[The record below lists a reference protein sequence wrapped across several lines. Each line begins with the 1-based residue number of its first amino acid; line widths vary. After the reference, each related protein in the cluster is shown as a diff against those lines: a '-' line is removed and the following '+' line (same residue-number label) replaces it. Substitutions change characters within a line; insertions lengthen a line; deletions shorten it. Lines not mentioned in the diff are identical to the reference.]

1 MYTVT
6 KAFHDAC
13 KSPGRE
19 IYLKAKFNGETDLP
33 RSELQEMTLTEQF
46 GASDGVTVGAAF
58 SSRCKLTMYKQ
69 DGLALKNGYFTPY
82 VGLKVPGAST
92 SAVAGVA
99 VAGVA
104 IAGMSAGS
112 DADGVTYIPKGVFY
126 VPADG
131 VEDSGKLWVTVT
143 GYDRMASLTA
153 DYIPAITFP
162 ATPTQIL
169 ADVCAQ
175 AKVTAPSVTL
185 PDIQI
190 ETAYTGSLREQLG
203 WLAGLVGCNA
213 KFDATGNLLFCWY
226 TDGGLTLGW
235 DVQHLDGLERTTDE
249 MFTINSLM
257 TGTEE
262 NPISVGSGIGIT
274 AVNPYMTEEVAASVL
289 DLIKDKPMAPC
300 KCKWR
305 GDPSVEAGDIL
316 TVVDRDGVSGLSVF
330 VMEQELHVSGG
341 MSCDTTCYGVEDADY
356 AVKSPTAQKLQR
368 MYNEVMDSFQNA
380 TEKIIGMKGGYF
392 AITYDEDGFPT
403 GWTLKDTPTATDTTK
418 MWIMSMGG
426 LGYSEDGGKTI
437 SKVAITMDG
446 YLNGSALAVG
456 SVSQDSVA
464 GLSQSLTLING
475 QLDAKIS
482 KEDAEAQLN
491 SRLSVMADQIQIDLS
506 RVSNQVDGLSDSV
519 NSRMSD
525 YDKWFR
531 FTSDGLLIGENGN
544 ELTLRVDNDR
554 IAFVQSGAEVAYFSN
569 RKLYVTDAQFLTSVQ
584 IGNFA
589 FIPRANGNLS
599 FKKVV
604 S

>member
-33 RSELQEMTLTEQF
+33 RSELHEMTLTEQF
-46 GASDGVTVGAAF
+46 GSSDGVTVGAAF
-58 SSRCKLTMYKQ
+58 SSSCKLTMYKQ

-82 VGLKVPGAST
+82 VGLKV
-92 SAVAGVA
+92 
-99 VAGVA
+99 
-104 IAGMSAGS
+104 
-112 DADGVTYIPKGVFY
+112 ADNNVTYIPKGVFY
-126 VPADG
+126 VPTDG
-131 VEDSGKLWVTVT
+131 VEDGGKLWVTVA

-153 DYIPAITFP
+153 DYIPEITLP
-162 ATPTQIL
+162 ATPAQIL
-169 ADVCAQ
+169 ADVCSQ
-175 AKVTAPSVTL
+175 AKVTAPNVTL

-190 ETAYTGSLREQLG
+190 ETAYSGSLREQLG
-203 WLAGLVGCNA
+203 WLAGLIGCNA
-213 KFDATGNLLFCWY
+213 KFDATGNLVFCWY
-226 TDGGLTLGW
+226 ADSGLTLGW
-235 DVQHLDGLERTTDE
+235 DVQHLDGLERTADE
-249 MFTINSLM
+249 PFTINSLL

-274 AVNPYMTEEVAASVL
+274 AINPYMTEEVATAVL
-289 DLIKDKPMAPC
+289 DLIKNKPMTPC

-316 TVVDRDGVSGLSVF
+316 TVVNRDGVSGLLVF

-341 MSCDTTCYGVEDADY
+341 MSCNTTCYGVEDADY

-368 MYNEVMDSFQNA
+368 MYNAVMDSFQNA

-403 GWTLKDTPTATDTTK
+403 GWTLKDTPTVTDTTK

-464 GLSQSLTLING
+464 GLAQSLTLING

-506 RVSNQVDGLSDSV
+506 RVSNQVDDLSDSV

-531 FTSDGLLIGENGN
+531 FTADGLMIGENGN

-554 IAFVQSGAEVAYFSN
+554 IAFLQSGSEVAYFSN
-569 RKLYVTDAQFLTSVQ
+569 RRLYVTDAQFLVSVR

-589 FIPRANGNLS
+589 FVPRANGNLS

>member
-19 IYLKAKFNGETDLP
+19 IYLKAKFNGEMDLP
-33 RSELQEMTLTEQF
+33 RSELQKMTLTEQF
-46 GASDGVTVGAAF
+46 GSSDGVTVGAAF
-58 SSRCKLTMYKQ
+58 SSSCKLTMYKQ
-69 DGLALKNGYFTPY
+69 EGLALKNGYFTPY
-82 VGLKVPGAST
+82 VGLKA
-92 SAVAGVA
+92 
-99 VAGVA
+99 
-104 IAGMSAGS
+104 
-112 DADGVTYIPKGVFY
+112 ADNEVTYIPKGVFY
-126 VPADG
+126 VPSDG
-131 VEDSGKLWVTVT
+131 VDDSGKLWVTVT

-153 DYIPAITFP
+153 DYIPAITLP
-162 ATPTQIL
+162 ATPAQIL
-169 ADVCAQ
+169 ADVCSQ
-175 AKVTAPSVTL
+175 AKVTAPNVTL
-185 PDIQI
+185 PDIPI
-190 ETAYTGSLREQLG
+190 DTAYSGSLREQLG
-203 WLAGLVGCNA
+203 WLAGLIGCNA
-213 KFDATGNLLFCWY
+213 KFDATGNLVFCWY
-226 TDGGLTLGW
+226 ADSGLTLGW
-235 DVQHLDGLERTTDE
+235 DVQHLDGLERTADE
-249 MFTINSLM
+249 PFTINSLL

-274 AVNPYMTEEVAASVL
+274 AINPYMTADIATSAL
-289 DLIKDKPMAPC
+289 DLIKNKPMAPC

-330 VMEQELHVSGG
+330 VMEQEMHVSGG

-356 AVKSPTAQKLQR
+356 AVKSQTAQKLQR

-403 GWTLKDTPTATDTTK
+403 GWTLKDTPTVTDTTK

-506 RVSNQVDGLSDSV
+506 RVSNQVDDLSDSV

-531 FTSDGLLIGENGN
+531 FTADGLMIGENGN
-544 ELTLRVDNDR
+544 ELILRVDNDR
-554 IAFVQSGAEVAYFSN
+554 IAFLQSGSEVAYFSN
-569 RKLYVTDAQFLTSVQ
+569 RRLYVTDAQFLVSVR

-589 FIPRANGNLS
+589 FVPRANGNLS

>member
-46 GASDGVTVGAAF
+46 GSSDGVTIGAAF
-58 SSRCKLTMYKQ
+58 SSSCKMTMYKQ
-69 DGLALKNGYFTPY
+69 EGLALKNGYFTPY
-82 VGLKVPGAST
+82 VGLKA
-92 SAVAGVA
+92 
-99 VAGVA
+99 
-104 IAGMSAGS
+104 AGS
-112 DADGVTYIPKGVFY
+112 NEVTYIPKGVFY
-126 VPADG
+126 VPTDG
-131 VEDSGKLWVTVT
+131 VDDSGKLWVTVT

-153 DYIPAITFP
+153 DYIPAITLP
-162 ATPTQIL
+162 ATPAQIL
-169 ADVCAQ
+169 ADVCSQ
-175 AKVTAPSVTL
+175 AKVTSPNVTL

-190 ETAYTGSLREQLG
+190 ETAYSGSLREQLG
-203 WLAGLVGCNA
+203 WLAGLIGCNA
-213 KFDATGNLLFCWY
+213 KFDATGNLVFCWY
-226 TDGGLTLGW
+226 AESGLTLGW
-235 DVQHLDGLERTTDE
+235 DVQHLDGLERTADE
-249 MFTINSLM
+249 PFTINSLL

-274 AVNPYMTEEVAASVL
+274 AINPYMTADIATSVL
-289 DLIKDKPMAPC
+289 NLIKNKPMTPC

-341 MSCDTTCYGVEDADY
+341 MSCNTTCYGVEDADY

-403 GWTLKDTPTATDTTK
+403 GWTLKDTPKVTDTTK

-464 GLSQSLTLING
+464 GLAQSLTLING

-506 RVSNQVDGLSDSV
+506 RVSNQVDDLSDSV

-531 FTSDGLLIGENGN
+531 FTADGLMIGENGN

-554 IAFVQSGAEVAYFSN
+554 IAFLQSGSEVAYFSN
-569 RKLYVTDAQFLTSVQ
+569 RRLYVTDAQFLVSVR

-589 FIPRANGNLS
+589 FVPRANGNLS

>member
-1 MYTVT
+1 MYTET

-19 IYLKAKFNGETDLP
+19 IYLKAKFNGKTDLP

-46 GASDGVTVGAAF
+46 GSSDGVTVGAAF
-58 SSRCKLTMYKQ
+58 SSSCKMTMYKQ
-69 DGLALKNGYFTPY
+69 EGLALKNGYFTPY
-82 VGLKVPGAST
+82 VGLKA
-92 SAVAGVA
+92 
-99 VAGVA
+99 
-104 IAGMSAGS
+104 AGS
-112 DADGVTYIPKGVFY
+112 NEVTYIPKGVFY
-126 VPADG
+126 VPTDG
-131 VEDSGKLWVTVT
+131 VDDSGKLWVTVT

-153 DYIPAITFP
+153 DYIPAITLP
-162 ATPTQIL
+162 ATPAQIL
-169 ADVCAQ
+169 ADVCSQ
-175 AKVTAPSVTL
+175 ANVTAPKVTL

-190 ETAYTGSLREQLG
+190 ETAYSGSLREQLG
-203 WLAGLVGCNA
+203 WLAGLIGCNA
-213 KFDATGNLLFCWY
+213 KFDATGNLVFCWY
-226 TDGGLTLGW
+226 AESGLTLGW
-235 DVQHLDGLERTTDE
+235 DVQHLDGLERTADE
-249 MFTINSLM
+249 PFTINSLL

-274 AVNPYMTEEVAASVL
+274 AINPYMTADIATSVL
-289 DLIKDKPMAPC
+289 NLIKNKPMTPC

-341 MSCDTTCYGVEDADY
+341 MSCNTTCYGVEDADY

-392 AITYDEDGFPT
+392 AITYDEYGFPT
-403 GWTLKDTPTATDTTK
+403 GWTLKDTPTVTDTTK
-418 MWIMSMGG
+418 MWIMSIGG

-464 GLSQSLTLING
+464 GLAQSLTLING

-506 RVSNQVDGLSDSV
+506 RVSNQVDDLSDSV

-531 FTSDGLLIGENGN
+531 FTADGLMIGENGN

-554 IAFVQSGAEVAYFSN
+554 IAFLQSGSEVAYFSN
-569 RKLYVTDAQFLTSVQ
+569 RRLYVTDAQFLVSVR

-589 FIPRANGNLS
+589 FVPRANGNLS

>member
-1 MYTVT
+1 MYNTVT

-46 GASDGVTVGAAF
+46 GSSDGVTIGAAF
-58 SSRCKLTMYKQ
+58 SSSCKMTMYKQ
-69 DGLALKNGYFTPY
+69 EGLALKNGYFTPY
-82 VGLKVPGAST
+82 VGLKA
-92 SAVAGVA
+92 
-99 VAGVA
+99 
-104 IAGMSAGS
+104 
-112 DADGVTYIPKGVFY
+112 ADNEVTYIPKGVFC
-126 VPADG
+126 VPTDG
-131 VEDSGKLWVTVT
+131 VDDSGKLWVTVT

-153 DYIPAITFP
+153 DYIPAITLP
-162 ATPTQIL
+162 ATPAQIL
-169 ADVCAQ
+169 ADVCTQ
-175 AKVTAPSVTL
+175 AKVTAPNVTL

-190 ETAYTGSLREQLG
+190 ETAYSGSLREQLG
-203 WLAGLVGCNA
+203 WLAGLIGCNA
-213 KFDATGNLLFCWY
+213 KFDATGNLVFCWY
-226 TDGGLTLGW
+226 AESGLTLGW
-235 DVQHLDGLERTTDE
+235 DVQHLDGLERTADE
-249 MFTINSLM
+249 PFTINSLL

-274 AVNPYMTEEVAASVL
+274 AINPYMTADIATSVL
-289 DLIKDKPMAPC
+289 DLIKNKPMTPC

-341 MSCDTTCYGVEDADY
+341 MSCNTTCYGVADADY

-368 MYNEVMDSFQNA
+368 MYNEVMDSFRNA

-403 GWTLKDTPTATDTTK
+403 GWTLKDTPTVTDTTK

-506 RVSNQVDGLSDSV
+506 RVSNQVDDLSDSV

-531 FTSDGLLIGENGN
+531 FTADGLMIGENGN

-554 IAFVQSGAEVAYFSN
+554 IAFLQSGSEVAYFSN
-569 RKLYVTDAQFLTSVQ
+569 RRLYVTDAQFLVSVR

-589 FIPRANGNLS
+589 FVPRANGNLS

>member
-46 GASDGVTVGAAF
+46 GSSDGVTVGAAF
-58 SSRCKLTMYKQ
+58 SSSCKLTMYKQ
-69 DGLALKNGYFTPY
+69 EELALKNGYFTPY
-82 VGLKVPGAST
+82 VGLKA
-92 SAVAGVA
+92 AG
-99 VAGVA
+99 
-104 IAGMSAGS
+104 
-112 DADGVTYIPKGVFY
+112 DNEVTYIPKGVFY
-126 VPADG
+126 VPTDG

-153 DYIPAITFP
+153 DYIPAITLP
-162 ATPTQIL
+162 ATPAQIL
-169 ADVCAQ
+169 ADVCTQ
-175 AKVTAPSVTL
+175 AKVTAPNVTL

-190 ETAYTGSLREQLG
+190 ETAYSGSLREQLG
-203 WLAGLVGCNA
+203 WLAGLIGCNA
-213 KFDATGNLLFCWY
+213 KFDATGNLVFCWY
-226 TDGGLTLGW
+226 ADSGLTLGW
-235 DVQHLDGLERTTDE
+235 DVQHLDGLERTADE
-249 MFTINSLM
+249 PFTINSLL
-257 TGTEE
+257 TGTEK

-274 AVNPYMTEEVAASVL
+274 AINPYMTADIATSVL
-289 DLIKDKPMAPC
+289 NLIKNKPMIPC

-341 MSCDTTCYGVEDADY
+341 MSCNTTCYGVEDADY

-403 GWTLKDTPTATDTTK
+403 GWTLKDTPTVTDTTK

-464 GLSQSLTLING
+464 GLAQSLTLING

-506 RVSNQVDGLSDSV
+506 RVSNQVDDLSDSV

-531 FTSDGLLIGENGN
+531 FTADGLMIGENGN
-544 ELTLRVDNDR
+544 ELILRVDNDR
-554 IAFVQSGAEVAYFSN
+554 IAFLQSGSEVAYFSN
-569 RKLYVTDAQFLTSVQ
+569 RRLYVTDAQFLVSVQ

-589 FIPRANGNLS
+589 FVPRANGNLS

>member
-1 MYTVT
+1 MYTAT

-46 GASDGVTVGAAF
+46 GSSDGVTVGAAF

-82 VGLKVPGAST
+82 VGLR
-92 SAVAGVA
+92 VAG
-99 VAGVA
+99 
-104 IAGMSAGS
+104 
-112 DADGVTYIPKGVFY
+112 DDDVTYIPKGVFF

-175 AKVTAPSVTL
+175 AKVTAPNVTL
-185 PDIQI
+185 PNIQI

-213 KFDATGNLLFCWY
+213 KFDATGNLAFCWY
-226 TDGGLTLGW
+226 TDSGLTLGW

-249 MFTINSLM
+249 LFVINSLL

-274 AVNPYMTEEVAASVL
+274 AINPYITEDIATSVL

-356 AVKSPTAQKLQR
+356 AIKSPTAQKLQR

-403 GWTLKDTPTATDTTK
+403 GWTLKDTPTVTDTTK

-506 RVSNQVDGLSDSV
+506 RVSNQVDDLSDSV

-531 FTSDGLLIGENGN
+531 FTADGLLIGENGN

-554 IAFVQSGAEVAYFSN
+554 IAFVQSGAEVAYFSD
-569 RKLYVTDAQFLTSVQ
+569 RRLYVTDAEFLTSAQ

-589 FIPRANGNLS
+589 FVPRANGNLS

>member
-46 GASDGVTVGAAF
+46 GSSDGVTIGAAF
-58 SSRCKLTMYKQ
+58 SSNCKLTMYKQ
-69 DGLALKNGYFTPY
+69 EGLALKNGYFTPY
-82 VGLKVPGAST
+82 VGLKA
-92 SAVAGVA
+92 
-99 VAGVA
+99 
-104 IAGMSAGS
+104 
-112 DADGVTYIPKGVFY
+112 ADNEVTYIPKGVFY
-126 VPADG
+126 VPTDG
-131 VEDSGKLWVTVT
+131 VDDSGKLWVTVT

-153 DYIPAITFP
+153 DYIPAITLP
-162 ATPTQIL
+162 ATPAQIL
-169 ADVCAQ
+169 ADVCTQ
-175 AKVTAPSVTL
+175 AKVTAPNVTL

-190 ETAYTGSLREQLG
+190 ETAYSGSLREQLG
-203 WLAGLVGCNA
+203 WLAGLIGCNA
-213 KFDATGNLLFCWY
+213 KFDATGNLVFCWY
-226 TDGGLTLGW
+226 ADSGLTLGW
-235 DVQHLDGLERTTDE
+235 DAQHLDGLERTADE
-249 MFTINSLM
+249 PFTINSLL

-274 AVNPYMTEEVAASVL
+274 AINPYMTADIATSVL
-289 DLIKDKPMAPC
+289 DLIKNKPMAPC

-305 GDPSVEAGDIL
+305 GDPSIEAGDIL
-316 TVVDRDGVSGLSVF
+316 TVVDRDGVSGLSAF

-341 MSCDTTCYGVEDADY
+341 MSCNTTCYGVEDADY
-356 AVKSPTAQKLQR
+356 AVKSPTAKKLQR

-403 GWTLKDTPTATDTTK
+403 GWTLKDTPTVTDTTK

-506 RVSNQVDGLSDSV
+506 RVSNQVDDLSDSV

-531 FTSDGLLIGENGN
+531 FTADGLMIGENGN

-554 IAFVQSGAEVAYFSN
+554 IAFLQSGSEVAYFSN
-569 RKLYVTDAQFLTSVQ
+569 RRLYVTDAQFLVSVQ

-589 FIPRANGNLS
+589 FVPRANGNLS

>member
-46 GASDGVTVGAAF
+46 GSSDGVTIGAAF
-58 SSRCKLTMYKQ
+58 SSSCKMTMYKQ
-69 DGLALKNGYFTPY
+69 EGLALKNGYFTPY
-82 VGLKVPGAST
+82 VGLKA
-92 SAVAGVA
+92 ANNE
-99 VAGVA
+99 
-104 IAGMSAGS
+104 
-112 DADGVTYIPKGVFY
+112 VTYIPKGVFY
-126 VPADG
+126 VPTDG
-131 VEDSGKLWVTVT
+131 VDDSGKLWVTVT

-153 DYIPAITFP
+153 DYIPAIILP
-162 ATPTQIL
+162 ATPAQIL
-169 ADVCAQ
+169 ADVCSQ
-175 AKVTAPSVTL
+175 AKVTAPNVTL

-190 ETAYTGSLREQLG
+190 ETAYSGSLREQLG
-203 WLAGLVGCNA
+203 WLAGLIGCNA
-213 KFDATGNLLFCWY
+213 KFDATGNLVFCWY
-226 TDGGLTLGW
+226 ADSGLTLGW
-235 DVQHLDGLERTTDE
+235 DVQHLDGLERTADE
-249 MFTINSLM
+249 PFTINSLL

-274 AVNPYMTEEVAASVL
+274 AINPYMTADIATSVL
-289 DLIKDKPMAPC
+289 NLIKNKPMTPC

-341 MSCDTTCYGVEDADY
+341 MSCNTTCYGVEDADY

-403 GWTLKDTPTATDTTK
+403 GWILKDTPTVTDTTK

-464 GLSQSLTLING
+464 GLAQSLTLING

-506 RVSNQVDGLSDSV
+506 RVSNQVDDLSDSV

-531 FTSDGLLIGENGN
+531 FTADGLMIGENGN

-554 IAFVQSGAEVAYFSN
+554 IAFLQSGSEVAYFSN
-569 RKLYVTDAQFLTSVQ
+569 RRLYVTDAQFLVSVR

-589 FIPRANGNLS
+589 FVPRANGNLS

>member
-46 GASDGVTVGAAF
+46 GSSDGVTIGAAF
-58 SSRCKLTMYKQ
+58 SSSCKMTMYKQ
-69 DGLALKNGYFTPY
+69 EGLALKNGYFTPY
-82 VGLKVPGAST
+82 VGLKA
-92 SAVAGVA
+92 
-99 VAGVA
+99 
-104 IAGMSAGS
+104 
-112 DADGVTYIPKGVFY
+112 ADNEVTYIPKGVFY
-126 VPADG
+126 VPTDG
-131 VEDSGKLWVTVT
+131 VDDSGKLWVTVT

-153 DYIPAITFP
+153 DYIPAITLP
-162 ATPTQIL
+162 ATPVQIL
-169 ADVCAQ
+169 ADVCTQ
-175 AKVTAPSVTL
+175 AKVTAPNVTL

-190 ETAYTGSLREQLG
+190 ETAYSGSLREQLG
-203 WLAGLVGCNA
+203 WLAGLIGCNA
-213 KFDATGNLLFCWY
+213 KFDATGNLVFCWY
-226 TDGGLTLGW
+226 AESGLTLGW
-235 DVQHLDGLERTTDE
+235 DVQHLDGLERTADE
-249 MFTINSLM
+249 PFTINSLL

-274 AVNPYMTEEVAASVL
+274 AINPYMTADIATSVL
-289 DLIKDKPMAPC
+289 NLIKNKPMTPC

-341 MSCDTTCYGVEDADY
+341 MSCNTTCYGVEDADY

-403 GWTLKDTPTATDTTK
+403 GWILKDTPTVTDTTK

-464 GLSQSLTLING
+464 GLAQSLTLING

-506 RVSNQVDGLSDSV
+506 RVSNQVDDLSDSV

-531 FTSDGLLIGENGN
+531 FTADGLMIGENGN

-554 IAFVQSGAEVAYFSN
+554 IAFLQSGSEVAYFSN
-569 RKLYVTDAQFLTSVQ
+569 RRLYVTDAQFLVSVR

-589 FIPRANGNLS
+589 FVPRANGNLS

>member
-46 GASDGVTVGAAF
+46 GSSDGVTIGAAF
-58 SSRCKLTMYKQ
+58 SSSCKMTMYKQ
-69 DGLALKNGYFTPY
+69 EGLALKNGYFTPY
-82 VGLKVPGAST
+82 VGLKA
-92 SAVAGVA
+92 
-99 VAGVA
+99 
-104 IAGMSAGS
+104 
-112 DADGVTYIPKGVFY
+112 ADNEVTYIPKGVFY
-126 VPADG
+126 VPTDG
-131 VEDSGKLWVTVT
+131 VDDSGKLWVTVT

-153 DYIPAITFP
+153 DYIPAITLP
-162 ATPTQIL
+162 ATPAQIL
-169 ADVCAQ
+169 ADVCTQ
-175 AKVTAPSVTL
+175 AKVTAPNVTL

-190 ETAYTGSLREQLG
+190 ETAYSGSLREQLG
-203 WLAGLVGCNA
+203 WLAGLIGCNA
-213 KFDATGNLLFCWY
+213 KFDATGNLVFCWY
-226 TDGGLTLGW
+226 AESGLTLGW
-235 DVQHLDGLERTTDE
+235 DVQHLDGLERTADE
-249 MFTINSLM
+249 PFTINSLL

-274 AVNPYMTEEVAASVL
+274 AINPYMTADIATSVL
-289 DLIKDKPMAPC
+289 NLIKNKPMTPC

-341 MSCDTTCYGVEDADY
+341 MSCNTTCYGVEDADY

-368 MYNEVMDSFQNA
+368 MYNDVMDSFQNA

-403 GWTLKDTPTATDTTK
+403 GWTLKDTPTVTDTTK

-506 RVSNQVDGLSDSV
+506 RVSNQVDDLSDSV

-531 FTSDGLLIGENGN
+531 FTADGLMIGENGH

-554 IAFVQSGAEVAYFSN
+554 IAFLQSGSEVAYFSN
-569 RKLYVTDAQFLTSVQ
+569 RRLYVTDAQFLVSVR

-589 FIPRANGNLS
+589 FVPRANGNLS

>member
-46 GASDGVTVGAAF
+46 GSSDGVTIGAAF
-58 SSRCKLTMYKQ
+58 SSSCKLTMYKQ
-69 DGLALKNGYFTPY
+69 EGLALKNGYFTPY
-82 VGLKVPGAST
+82 VGLKA
-92 SAVAGVA
+92 
-99 VAGVA
+99 
-104 IAGMSAGS
+104 
-112 DADGVTYIPKGVFY
+112 ADNEVTYIPKGVFY
-126 VPADG
+126 VPTDG
-131 VEDSGKLWVTVT
+131 VDDSGKLWVTVT

-153 DYIPAITFP
+153 DYIPAITLP
-162 ATPTQIL
+162 ATPAQIL
-169 ADVCAQ
+169 ADVCTQ
-175 AKVTAPSVTL
+175 AKVTAPNVTL

-190 ETAYTGSLREQLG
+190 ETAYSGSLREQLG
-203 WLAGLVGCNA
+203 WLAGLIGCNA
-213 KFDATGNLLFCWY
+213 KFDATGNLVFCWY
-226 TDGGLTLGW
+226 ADSGLTLGW
-235 DVQHLDGLERTTDE
+235 DVQHLDGLERTADE
-249 MFTINSLM
+249 PFTINSLL

-274 AVNPYMTEEVAASVL
+274 AINPYMTEEVATAVL
-289 DLIKDKPMAPC
+289 DLIKDKPMTPC

-316 TVVDRDGVSGLSVF
+316 TVVDCDGVSGLSVF

-356 AVKSPTAQKLQR
+356 AVKSSTAQKLQR

-403 GWTLKDTPTATDTTK
+403 GWTLKDTPTVTDTTK

-506 RVSNQVDGLSDSV
+506 RVSNQVDDLSDSV

-531 FTSDGLLIGENGN
+531 FTADGLMIGENGN

-554 IAFVQSGAEVAYFSN
+554 IAFLQSGSEVAYFSN
-569 RKLYVTDAQFLTSVQ
+569 RRLYVTDAQFLVSVQ

-589 FIPRANGNLS
+589 FVPRANGNLS

>member
-46 GASDGVTVGAAF
+46 GSSDGVTIGAAF
-58 SSRCKLTMYKQ
+58 SSSCKMTMYKQ
-69 DGLALKNGYFTPY
+69 EGLALKNGYFTPY
-82 VGLKVPGAST
+82 VGLKA
-92 SAVAGVA
+92 
-99 VAGVA
+99 
-104 IAGMSAGS
+104 
-112 DADGVTYIPKGVFY
+112 ADNEVTYIPKGVFY
-126 VPADG
+126 VPTDG
-131 VEDSGKLWVTVT
+131 VDDSGKLWVTVT

-153 DYIPAITFP
+153 DYIPAITLP
-162 ATPTQIL
+162 ATPAQIL
-169 ADVCAQ
+169 SDVCTQ
-175 AKVTAPSVTL
+175 AKVTAPNVTL

-190 ETAYTGSLREQLG
+190 ETAYSGSLREQLG
-203 WLAGLVGCNA
+203 WLAGLIGCNA
-213 KFDATGNLLFCWY
+213 KFDATGNLVFCWY
-226 TDGGLTLGW
+226 AESGLTLGW
-235 DVQHLDGLERTTDE
+235 DVQHLDGLERTADE
-249 MFTINSLM
+249 PFTINSLL

-274 AVNPYMTEEVAASVL
+274 AINPYMTADIATSVL
-289 DLIKDKPMAPC
+289 NLIKNKPMTPC

-341 MSCDTTCYGVEDADY
+341 MSCNTTCYGVEDADY

-403 GWTLKDTPTATDTTK
+403 GWTLKDTPTVTDTTK

-464 GLSQSLTLING
+464 GLAQSLTLING

-506 RVSNQVDGLSDSV
+506 RVSNQVDDLSDSV

-531 FTSDGLLIGENGN
+531 FTADGLMIGENGN

-554 IAFVQSGAEVAYFSN
+554 IAFLQSGSEVAYFSN
-569 RKLYVTDAQFLTSVQ
+569 RRLYVTDAQFLVSVR

-589 FIPRANGNLS
+589 FVPRANGNLS

>member
-46 GASDGVTVGAAF
+46 GSSDGVTIGAAF
-58 SSRCKLTMYKQ
+58 SSSCKLTMYKQ
-69 DGLALKNGYFTPY
+69 EGLALKNGYFTPY
-82 VGLKVPGAST
+82 VGLKV
-92 SAVAGVA
+92 AG
-99 VAGVA
+99 
-104 IAGMSAGS
+104 
-112 DADGVTYIPKGVFY
+112 DNEVTYIPKGVFY
-126 VPADG
+126 VPTDG
-131 VEDSGKLWVTVT
+131 VDDSGKLWVTVT

-153 DYIPAITFP
+153 DYIPAITLP
-162 ATPTQIL
+162 ATPAQIL
-169 ADVCAQ
+169 ADVCSQ
-175 AKVTAPSVTL
+175 ANVTAPNVTL

-190 ETAYTGSLREQLG
+190 ETAYSGSLREQLG
-203 WLAGLVGCNA
+203 WLAGLIGCNA
-213 KFDATGNLLFCWY
+213 KFDATGNLVFCWY
-226 TDGGLTLGW
+226 ADSGLTLGW
-235 DVQHLDGLERTTDE
+235 DVQHLDGLERTADE
-249 MFTINSLM
+249 PFTINSLL

-274 AVNPYMTEEVAASVL
+274 AINPYMTADIATSVL
-289 DLIKDKPMAPC
+289 DLIKNKPMTPC

-305 GDPSVEAGDIL
+305 GDPSTEAGDIL

-403 GWTLKDTPTATDTTK
+403 GWTLKDTPTVTDTTK

-506 RVSNQVDGLSDSV
+506 RVSNQVDDLSDSV

-531 FTSDGLLIGENGN
+531 FTADGLMIGENGN

-554 IAFVQSGAEVAYFSN
+554 IAFLQSGSEVAYFSN
-569 RKLYVTDAQFLTSVQ
+569 RRLYVTDAQFLVSVQ

-589 FIPRANGNLS
+589 FVPRANGNLS

>member
-1 MYTVT
+1 MHTVT
-6 KAFHDAC
+6 NAFHDAC
-13 KSPGRE
+13 AAPGRE
-19 IYLKAKFNGETDLP
+19 ITSKVNFNGTTDLP
-33 RSELQEMTLTEQF
+33 ASEIQEIVVTEQF
-46 GASDGVTVGAAF
+46 GSSDGVTIGAAF
-58 SSRCKLTMYKQ
+58 SSSCKVTFYKQ
-69 DGLALKNGYFTPY
+69 DNLPLNGAYFMPSVGVMVGGEAQY
-82 VGLKVPGAST
+82 V
-92 SAVAGVA
+92 
-99 VAGVA
+99 
-104 IAGMSAGS
+104 
-112 DADGVTYIPKGVFY
+112 PKGKYY
-126 VPADG
+126 VPTDG

-153 DYIPAITFP
+153 DYIPAITLP
-162 ATPTQIL
+162 ATPAQIL
-169 ADVCAQ
+169 ADVCSQ
-175 AKVTAPSVTL
+175 AKVTAPNVTL

-190 ETAYTGSLREQLG
+190 ETAYSGSLREQLG
-203 WLAGLVGCNA
+203 WLAGLIGCNA
-213 KFDATGNLLFCWY
+213 KFDATGNLVFCWY
-226 TDGGLTLGW
+226 ADSGLTLGR
-235 DVQHLDGLERTTDE
+235 DVQHLDGLERTADE
-249 MFTINSLM
+249 PFTINSLL

-274 AVNPYMTEEVAASVL
+274 AINPYMTEEIAAAVL
-289 DLIKDKPMAPC
+289 EIIKNKPMAPC

-341 MSCDTTCYGVEDADY
+341 MSCNTTCYGVEDADY
-356 AVKSPTAQKLQR
+356 AIKSPTAQKLQR
-368 MYNEVMDSFQNA
+368 LYNEVMDSFQNA

-392 AITYDEDGFPT
+392 AITYDDDGFPT
-403 GWTLKDTPTATDTTK
+403 GWTLKDTPTVTDTTK

-506 RVSNQVDGLSDSV
+506 RVSNQVDDLSDSV

-531 FTSDGLLIGENGN
+531 FTADGLMIGENGN

-554 IAFVQSGAEVAYFSN
+554 IAFLQSGSEVAYFSN
-569 RKLYVTDAQFLTSVQ
+569 RRLYVTDAQFLVSVQ

-589 FIPRANGNLS
+589 FVPRANGNLS

>member
-46 GASDGVTVGAAF
+46 GSSDGVTVGAAF

-99 VAGVA
+99 TAGVA

-162 ATPTQIL
+162 ATPAQIL
-169 ADVCAQ
+169 ADVCTQ
-175 AKVTAPSVTL
+175 AKVTAPRVTL
-185 PDIQI
+185 PDIQV

-203 WLAGLVGCNA
+203 WLAGLIGCNA
-213 KFDATGNLLFCWY
+213 KFDATGNLVFCWY
-226 TDGGLTLGW
+226 TDSGLTLGW

-249 MFTINSLM
+249 LFTINSLL

-305 GDPSVEAGDIL
+305 GDPSTEAGDIL

-356 AVKSPTAQKLQR
+356 AAKSPTAQKLQR

-392 AITYDEDGFPT
+392 AITYDDDGFPT
-403 GWTLKDTPTATDTTK
+403 GWTLKDTPTVTDTTK

-426 LGYSEDGGKTI
+426 LGYSEDGGKSI

-506 RVSNQVDGLSDSV
+506 RVSNQVDDLSDSV

-554 IAFVQSGAEVAYFSN
+554 IAFVQSGAEVSYVSN

>member
-46 GASDGVTVGAAF
+46 GSSDGVTVGVAF
-58 SSRCKLTMYKQ
+58 SSSCKLTMYKQ

-82 VGLKVPGAST
+82 VGLKPA
-92 SAVAGVA
+92 
-99 VAGVA
+99 
-104 IAGMSAGS
+104 
-112 DADGVTYIPKGVFY
+112 ADNEVTYIPKGMFY
-126 VPADG
+126 VPTDG

-153 DYIPAITFP
+153 DYIPAITLP
-162 ATPTQIL
+162 ATPAQIL
-169 ADVCAQ
+169 ADVCSQ
-175 AKVTAPSVTL
+175 AKVTAPNVTL

-190 ETAYTGSLREQLG
+190 ETAYSGSLREQLG
-203 WLAGLVGCNA
+203 WLAGLIGCNA
-213 KFDATGNLLFCWY
+213 KFDATGNLVFCWY
-226 TDGGLTLGW
+226 ADSGLTLGW
-235 DVQHLDGLERTTDE
+235 DVQHLDGLERTADE
-249 MFTINSLM
+249 PFTINSLL
-257 TGTEE
+257 TGTEK

-274 AVNPYMTEEVAASVL
+274 AINPYMTADIATSVL
-289 DLIKDKPMAPC
+289 DLIKNKPMIPC

-330 VMEQELHVSGG
+330 VMEQELHISGG

-403 GWTLKDTPTATDTTK
+403 GWTLKDTPTVTDTTK

-464 GLSQSLTLING
+464 GLAQSLTLING

-531 FTSDGLLIGENGN
+531 FTADGLMIGENGN

-554 IAFVQSGAEVAYFSN
+554 IAFLQSGSEVAYFSN
-569 RKLYVTDAQFLTSVQ
+569 RRLYVTDAQFLVSVQ

-589 FIPRANGNLS
+589 FVPRANGNLS

>member
-46 GASDGVTVGAAF
+46 GSSDGVTVGAAF
-58 SSRCKLTMYKQ
+58 SSSCKLTMYKQ
-69 DGLALKNGYFTPY
+69 EELALKNGYFTLY
-82 VGLKVPGAST
+82 VGLKA
-92 SAVAGVA
+92 AG
-99 VAGVA
+99 
-104 IAGMSAGS
+104 
-112 DADGVTYIPKGVFY
+112 DNEVTYIPKGVFY
-126 VPADG
+126 VPTDG
-131 VEDSGKLWVTVT
+131 VDDSGKLWVTVT

-153 DYIPAITFP
+153 DYIPAITLP
-162 ATPTQIL
+162 ATPAQIL
-169 ADVCAQ
+169 ADVCTQ
-175 AKVTAPSVTL
+175 AKVTAPNVTL

-190 ETAYTGSLREQLG
+190 ETAYSGSLREQLG
-203 WLAGLVGCNA
+203 WLAGLIGCNA
-213 KFDATGNLLFCWY
+213 KFDATGNLVFCWY
-226 TDGGLTLGW
+226 ADSGLTLGW
-235 DVQHLDGLERTTDE
+235 DVQHLDGLERTADE
-249 MFTINSLM
+249 PFTINSLL

-274 AVNPYMTEEVAASVL
+274 AINPYMTEEVATAVL
-289 DLIKDKPMAPC
+289 DLIKNKPMTPC

-341 MSCDTTCYGVEDADY
+341 MSCNTTCYGVEDADY

-403 GWTLKDTPTATDTTK
+403 GWTLKDTPTVTDTTK

-491 SRLSVMADQIQIDLS
+491 SRLSVMADQIQIDIS
-506 RVSNQVDGLSDSV
+506 RVSNQVDDLSDSV

-531 FTSDGLLIGENGN
+531 FTADGLMIGENGN

-554 IAFVQSGAEVAYFSN
+554 IAFLQSGSEVAYFSN
-569 RKLYVTDAQFLTSVQ
+569 RRLYVTDAQFLVSVQ

-589 FIPRANGNLS
+589 FVPRANGNLS

>member
-46 GASDGVTVGAAF
+46 GSSDGVTVGAAF
-58 SSRCKLTMYKQ
+58 SSSCKLTMYKQ

-82 VGLKVPGAST
+82 VGLKV
-92 SAVAGVA
+92 
-99 VAGVA
+99 
-104 IAGMSAGS
+104 
-112 DADGVTYIPKGVFY
+112 ADNDVTYIPKGVFY
-126 VPADG
+126 VPTDG
-131 VEDSGKLWVTVT
+131 VEDGGKLWVTVT

-153 DYIPAITFP
+153 DYIPAITLP
-162 ATPTQIL
+162 ATPAQIL
-169 ADVCAQ
+169 ADVCSQ
-175 AKVTAPSVTL
+175 AKVTAPNVTL

-190 ETAYTGSLREQLG
+190 ETAYSGSLREQLG
-203 WLAGLVGCNA
+203 WLAGLIGCNA
-213 KFDATGNLLFCWY
+213 KFDATGDLVFCWY
-226 TDGGLTLGW
+226 AGSGLTLGW
-235 DVQHLDGLERTTDE
+235 DVQHLDGLERTADE
-249 MFTINSLM
+249 PFTINSLL

-274 AVNPYMTEEVAASVL
+274 AINPYMTADIATSVL
-289 DLIKDKPMAPC
+289 DLIKNKPMTPC

-305 GDPSVEAGDIL
+305 GDPSTEAGDIL

-368 MYNEVMDSFQNA
+368 MYNEVMDSFRNA

-403 GWTLKDTPTATDTTK
+403 GWTLKDTPTVTDTTK

-506 RVSNQVDGLSDSV
+506 RVSNQVDDLSDSV

-531 FTSDGLLIGENGN
+531 FTTDGLMIGENGN

-554 IAFVQSGAEVAYFSN
+554 IAFLQSGSEVAYFSN
-569 RKLYVTDAQFLTSVQ
+569 RRLYVTDAQFLVSVQ

-589 FIPRANGNLS
+589 FVPRANGNLS

>member
-46 GASDGVTVGAAF
+46 GSSDGVTVGAAF
-58 SSRCKLTMYKQ
+58 SSSCKLTMYKQ
-69 DGLALKNGYFTPY
+69 EGLALKNGYFTPY
-82 VGLKVPGAST
+82 VGLKA
-92 SAVAGVA
+92 
-99 VAGVA
+99 
-104 IAGMSAGS
+104 
-112 DADGVTYIPKGVFY
+112 ADNEVTYIPKGVFY
-126 VPADG
+126 VPTDG

-153 DYIPAITFP
+153 DYIPAITLPTTP
-162 ATPTQIL
+162 AQIL
-169 ADVCAQ
+169 ADVCSQ
-175 AKVTAPSVTL
+175 AKVAAPNVTL

-190 ETAYTGSLREQLG
+190 ETAYSGSLREQLG
-203 WLAGLVGCNA
+203 WLAGLIGCNA
-213 KFDATGNLLFCWY
+213 KFDATGNLVFCWY
-226 TDGGLTLGW
+226 ADSGLTLGW
-235 DVQHLDGLERTTDE
+235 DVQHLDGLERTADE
-249 MFTINSLM
+249 PFTINSLL

-274 AVNPYMTEEVAASVL
+274 AINPYMTADIATSVL
-289 DLIKDKPMAPC
+289 DLIKNKPMTPC

-305 GDPSVEAGDIL
+305 GDPSAEAGDIL
-316 TVVDRDGVSGLSVF
+316 TIVDRDGVSGLSVF
-330 VMEQELHVSGG
+330 VMEQELHISGG

-403 GWTLKDTPTATDTTK
+403 GWTLKDTPTVTDTTK
-418 MWIMSMGG
+418 MWVMSMGG

-506 RVSNQVDGLSDSV
+506 RVSNQVDDLSDSV

-531 FTSDGLLIGENGN
+531 FTADGLMIGENGN

-554 IAFVQSGAEVAYFSN
+554 IAFLQSGSEVAYFSN
-569 RKLYVTDAQFLTSVQ
+569 RRLYVTDAQFLVSVQ

-589 FIPRANGNLS
+589 FVPRANGNLS

>member
-46 GASDGVTVGAAF
+46 GSSDGVTIGAAF
-58 SSRCKLTMYKQ
+58 SSSCKLTMYKQ
-69 DGLALKNGYFTPY
+69 EELALKNGYFTLY
-82 VGLKVPGAST
+82 VGLKA
-92 SAVAGVA
+92 AG
-99 VAGVA
+99 
-104 IAGMSAGS
+104 
-112 DADGVTYIPKGVFY
+112 DNEVTYIPKGVFY
-126 VPADG
+126 VPTDG
-131 VEDSGKLWVTVT
+131 VDDSGKLWVTVT

-153 DYIPAITFP
+153 DYIPAITLP
-162 ATPTQIL
+162 ATPAQIL
-169 ADVCAQ
+169 ADVCTQ
-175 AKVTAPSVTL
+175 AKVTAPNVTL

-190 ETAYTGSLREQLG
+190 ETAYSGSLREQLG
-203 WLAGLVGCNA
+203 WLAGLIGCNA
-213 KFDATGNLLFCWY
+213 KFDATGNLVFCWY
-226 TDGGLTLGW
+226 ADSGLTLGW
-235 DVQHLDGLERTTDE
+235 DVQHLDGLERTADE
-249 MFTINSLM
+249 PFTINSLL

-274 AVNPYMTEEVAASVL
+274 AINPYMTADIATSVL
-289 DLIKDKPMAPC
+289 DLIKNKPMTPC

-403 GWTLKDTPTATDTTK
+403 GWTLKDTPTVTDTTK

-506 RVSNQVDGLSDSV
+506 RVSNQVDDLSDSV

-531 FTSDGLLIGENGN
+531 FTADGLIIGENGN

-554 IAFVQSGAEVAYFSN
+554 IAFLQSGSEVAYFSN
-569 RKLYVTDAQFLTSVQ
+569 RRLYVTDAQFLVSVQ

-589 FIPRANGNLS
+589 FVPRANGNLS